1 MVDLIPSCSS
11 RGTSST
17 QRITASASRRTSAPP
32 CAWNDRFLYLFYNT
46 LIYLSQVFFIPLP
59 FQIFF
64 WTGMTGMKKI
74 QVALK
79 SPSDSEKHSP
89 GVLHNGWNP
98 PPVDRAG
105 SHPKKHRNDNQCCSS
120 VHVFKTM
127 HNHWEPHFEVSVL
140 LDRWGYACTPTTQT
154 LANGSTPS
162 LPFHRAHFH

>member
-1 MVDLIPSCSS
+1 MCMKWSIPLS
-11 RGTSST
+11 
-17 QRITASASRRTSAPP
+17 
-32 CAWNDRFLYLFYNT
+32 FLQHPYLFLSSFFHYIAFSNLFLAWYELS
-46 LIYLSQVFFIPLP
+46 LIRPHWFDLFIL
-59 FQIFF
+59 FVIK
-64 WTGMTGMKKI
+64 KKI

-89 GVLHNGWNP
+89 SVLHNGCNP

-140 LDRWGYACTPTTQT
+140 LDRWGNACTPSTLS
-154 LANGSTPS
+154 LANGLTPS